1 MDQAPVIII
10 GAGASGLMAA
20 MQLSA
25 GGRVVVVLEA
35 RERLGGRIHTIHS
48 PGFGTA
54 VEAGPEFVHGDLPL
68 TLGLLQKAG
77 IPLTPAGGKMYRSEG
92 GKWKTSHGPVKG
104 WDDLLKRMGTLD
116 KDMPVE
122 AFLDEYYP
130 GPENDDL
137 RKFMRRYAEGYDLAD
152 TRIASTSALYSE
164 WSREDQPQ
172 RRVEGGYERLISHMA
187 GEAAR
192 QGCTIHTGAI
202 VKEIDWSPGS
212 VRVMSA
218 DGRRF
223 TGSAALVT
231 VPLGVLQSTADEKAH
246 ITFFPSIP
254 TRLLAAG
261 RMGYGSVIK
270 ILLQFK
276 EPFWRERT
284 PGLGFLISDQS
295 LPVWWTQAPSEQALL
310 TGWFGGPRTAAYRDS
325 APDQVIKAALHSLS
339 VIFQLDE
346 TFLRTSLQDSLVAD
360 WSRDPFALGA
370 YSFSAVEE
378 RKARQLLNT
387 PVDNT
392 LFFAGEALYEGD
404 STPGTVEAALAS
416 GQAVAAAIAAIAA
429 G

>member
-1 MDQAPVIII
+1 MDQTPVIII

-25 GGRVVVVLEA
+25 GGRTVVVLEA
-35 RERLGGRIHTIHS
+35 RERLGGRIHTIHD

-92 GKWKTSHGPVKG
+92 GKWKNSHGPVKG
-104 WDDLLKRMGTLD
+104 WDDLLERMGALSE
-116 KDMPVE
+116 DMPVE
-122 AFLDEYYP
+122 TFLDEHFP
-130 GPENDDL
+130 GPENEDL

-152 TRIASTSALYSE
+152 TRIASTSALYNE

-172 RRVEGGYERLISHMA
+172 HRVEGGYERLISYMA

-212 VRVMSA
+212 VRVISA

-223 TGSAALVT
+223 SGAAVLVT
-231 VPLGVLQSTADEKAH
+231 VPLGVLQSSADQKAH
-246 ITFFPSIP
+246 ITFSPSIS

-261 RMGYGSVIK
+261 KMGYGSVIK
-270 ILLQFK
+270 ILLQFR
-276 EPFWRERT
+276 EPFWKERT

-295 LPVWWTQAPSEQALL
+295 LPTWWTQAPPEQALL
-310 TGWFGGPRTAAYRDS
+310 TGWFGGPRTAAYHDRS
-325 APDQVIKAALHSLS
+325 PEQIIKAALDSLS
-339 VIFQLDE
+339 VIFQLNE
-346 TFLRTSLQDSLVAD
+346 AYLRTSLRDSLVAD

-370 YSFSAVEE
+370 YSFSTVGEG
-378 RKARQLLNT
+378 KARQLLNT
-387 PVDNT
+387 PLDNT
-392 LFFAGEALYEGD
+392 LFFAGEALYEGNA
-404 STPGTVEAALAS
+404 TPGTVEAALAS
-416 GQAVAAAIAAIAA
+416 GQAAAAAIVA